1 MNPRAIGALALVF
14 ALTLPGVTTRIYAT
28 DEIQYFS
35 YLRSL
40 WFDRDVSFENEYR
53 HFYEAGPGA
62 APGFYETHLALATET
77 GRRINYGTIGSA
89 LLWVPFYAIADGGVI
104 LARALGSGIAR
115 DGYSHP
121 YVAAVCYGSAFYGFC
136 ALLLSWVAAIEITGA
151 RRGSTTAAAVCVGV
165 GTPLLF
171 YMYVAPVFA
180 HATSAFCVAL
190 FVVTWLR
197 VRRTWSLSGV
207 AWLAAS
213 GALMVMV
220 REQDIAYIAG
230 PALDFVIQHAR
241 APRDAKTR
249 GIAAVAA
256 AAVVFGLVFVPQ
268 ALAYMSLNGRLGPS
282 RLVTRKLYWNSPHA
296 FEILTSPE
304 HGFFL
309 WTPLAVLALG
319 GLVICYVRLWS
330 PGPRAPSPERRAP
343 DLRATS
349 AERTAPSPRALAVA
363 LAMMF
368 IAQVYL
374 LGALDSWTS
383 AGAFGQRRFVGATVL
398 FVIGL
403 TALFDAV
410 RSKPARIVGG
420 VLVVLM
426 VWWNLALMSAFG
438 TGLMDRQRLELRRNA
453 YDVFVTVPAMTPDL
467 VYRYLFDRASF
478 YRNRATEGST
488 R

>member
-77 GRRINYGTIGSA
+77 GRRINFGTIGSA
-89 LLWVPFYAIADGGVI
+89 LLWLPFYAIADGGVI

-121 YVAAVCYGSAFYGFC
+121 YVAAVCYGSAFYGVC

-151 RRGSTTAAAVCVGV
+151 RRGSATAAALCVGI

-171 YMYVAPVFA
+171 YMYIAPVFA
-180 HATSAFCVAL
+180 HATSAFSVAL

-220 REQDIAYIAG
+220 REQDITYIAG
-230 PALDFVIQHAR
+230 PAVDFVIQHVR
-241 APRDAKTR
+241 VPREAKTR
-249 GIAAVAA
+249 GLVAVAA

-282 RLVTRKLYWNSPHA
+282 RLVTRKMYWNSPHA

-319 GLVICYVRLWS
+319 GLVMCCVRLWK
-330 PGPRAPSPERRAP
+330 RPSADPERRTP
-343 DLRATS
+343 S
-349 AERTAPSPRALAVA
+349 ARALAAA
-363 LAMMF
+363 LATMLV
-368 IAQVYL
+368 AQVYL

-410 RSKPARIVGG
+410 RSKPVQIVGG
-420 VLVVLM
+420 MLVVLM

-453 YDVFVTVPAMTPDL
+453 YDVFVTVPAMTPEL
-467 VYRYLFDRASF
+467 VYRYLFDRTSF
-478 YRNRATEGST
+478 YRSRATEGTT